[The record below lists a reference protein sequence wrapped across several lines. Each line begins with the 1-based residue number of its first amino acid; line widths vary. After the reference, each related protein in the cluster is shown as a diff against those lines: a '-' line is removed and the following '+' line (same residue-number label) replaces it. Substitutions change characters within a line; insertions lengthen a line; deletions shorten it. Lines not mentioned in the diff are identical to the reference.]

1 MQPKYQSDTS
11 FEISLPA
18 SSADWRFLL
27 PITKGSRILIIG
39 GERNDYTE
47 LFGKL
52 EVSAVTWLLG
62 SLPVGGENNNYEQSK
77 FDAVAD
83 LAAHSFPP
91 MYFDFVVIPFG
102 FPGDKLTHEVDV
114 YQMIRRLIRPDGMML
129 IGFSN
134 TLGLFRQGFRSD
146 SFYSTPWCMMYKLRL
161 AGYSQ
166 IDFYGAMPNL
176 ATPEFIFPLKAQLL
190 SFTLQHRYRY
200 KLPAVL
206 LYIFSSKPITTIFL
220 YLLSYYFVIVKSNTE
235 TKSDL

>member
-11 FEISLPA
+11 FQISLPA
-18 SSADWRFLL
+18 SSVDWRFLL
-27 PITKGSRILIIG
+27 PITESSRVLIIG
-39 GERNDYTE
+39 GEHDDFTE
-47 LFGKL
+47 LFGKIG
-52 EVSAVTWLLG
+52 VSAITWLHG
-62 SLPVGGENNNYEQSK
+62 SLPAKDENNSEQGK
-77 FDAVAD
+77 FDAVENLVAQ
-83 LAAHSFPP
+83 SFPP
-91 MYFDFVVIPFG
+91 MSFDFVVIPFG

-146 SFYSTPWCMMYKLRL
+146 SFYSTPWCMMHKLRL

-176 ATPEFIFPLKAQLL
+176 DTPEFIFPLKAQLL

-200 KLPAVL
+200 KLPAML
-206 LYIFSSKPITTIFL
+206 LYIFSSRPIATIFL

-235 TKSDL
+235 TISDL